1 MKYEVFEHVSDI
13 GLHIYGYSFKELL
26 ENAGLA
32 LFDQMADLSRVSSVD
47 AFEVSA
53 QGDTVEEL
61 FMAWMRE
68 LLYIFHGKGY
78 LFFHGEGYLLK
89 EFVVEEASKGKIKG
103 IAKGEKIDP
112 DRHLIHGEV
121 KGATYH
127 RLEVKESGGKWEA
140 TVILDV

>member
-13 GLHIYGYSFKELL
+13 GLRIYASSFKELL

-32 LFDQMADLSRVSSVD
+32 LFDQMADLSRVEAVKSI
-47 AFEVSA
+47 EVSA

-61 FMAWMRE
+61 FMAWIRE
-68 LLYIFHGKGY
+68 LLYI
-78 LFFHGEGYLLK
+78 FHGEGYLLK
-89 EFVVEEASKGKIKG
+89 EFVVEEPSKGTVKG

-127 RLEVKESGGKWEA
+127 MLEIKESGGKWEA
-140 TVILDV
+140 RVILDV

>member
-13 GLHIYGYSFKELL
+13 GLRIYASSFKELL

-32 LFDQMADLSRVSSVD
+32 LFDQMADLSRVEAVKSI
-47 AFEVSA
+47 EVSA

-61 FMAWMRE
+61 FMAWIRE

-78 LFFHGEGYLLK
+78 LLK
-89 EFVVEEASKGKIKG
+89 EFEVKEASKKIVMG
-103 IAKGEKIDP
+103 TAKGEKIDP

-127 RLEVKESGGKWEA
+127 MLQVKEIGGKWQA
-140 TVILDV
+140 RVILDV

>member
-13 GLHIYGYSFKELL
+13 GLRIYGSSFKELL

-47 AFEVSA
+47 TFEVSA

-61 FMAWMRE
+61 FMAWLRE
-68 LLYIFHGKGY
+68 LLYI
-78 LFFHGEGYLLK
+78 FHGEGYLLK
-89 EFVVEEASKGKIKG
+89 EFVVKEVSKKMVRGT
-103 IAKGEKIDP
+103 AKGEKIDP

-127 RLEVKESGGKWEA
+127 RLEVKEIGGKWQA
-140 TVILDV
+140 KVILDV